1 MGLKIY
7 KRGQG
12 YYIRLYTA
20 LALFFIVATGSYVL
34 NRKLLGTGIWIEAL
48 VPAAVCI
55 GFGLLIYW
63 LVNTAKI
70 AEFLISSEGE
80 VKKVS
85 WSSRKEITASTI
97 IVISVVLTMAVML
110 WAADML
116 FSHLFMNVFKIY

>member
-34 NRKLLGTGIWIEAL
+34 NRKLLNTGIWIEAL

-63 LVNTAKI
+63 LVNTPKI
-70 AEFLISSEGE
+70 ADFLISSEGE

-85 WSSRKEITASTI
+85 WSSRKEITASAI

>member
-34 NRKLLGTGIWIEAL
+34 NRKLLNTGIWIEAL

-63 LVNTAKI
+63 LVNTPKI
-70 AEFLISSEGE
+70 ADFLISSEGE